1 MSGKLQAEIKQSKP
15 FARLEEEA
23 FVNLIR
29 TADRLMSA
37 QAQVMKGWDLSPT
50 QYNVLRILRGAGAD
64 GLCCGEVGERLVTRD
79 PDITRLLDRMEA
91 RGLVTRSRD
100 RKDRRVITVR
110 ITESGLGILVDM
122 QPALEEFSR
131 QQLGRLT
138 PEQLRA
144 FIELLELA
152 REGVR

>member
-1 MSGKLQAEIKQSKP
+1 MSGKLQAEIKQAKP

-37 QAQVMKGWDLSPT
+37 QAQLMKGWDLSPT
-50 QYNVLRILRGAGAD
+50 QYNVLRILRGSGPD
-64 GLCCGEVGERLVTRD
+64 GLCCGEVGERLITRD

-91 RGLVTRSRD
+91 RGLVTRARD

-110 ITESGLGILVDM
+110 ITDEGLRILDDM
-122 QPALEEFSR
+122 QPALEAFSR
-131 QQLGRLT
+131 EHLGRLSE
-138 PEQLRA
+138 EQLRS
-144 FIELLELA
+144 FIDLLELA
-152 REGVR
+152 REKAG